1 MAKKISEAVNLRTD
15 NTMTKKIIR
24 SRKSKDRQH
33 NGQKKKD
40 NMTNTDL
47 QNTTQNIEQ

>member
-15 NTMTKKIIR
+15 NTMTKKIIG

-33 NGQKKKD
+33 NEWPKEKGQYDKH
-40 NMTNTDL
+40 
-47 QNTTQNIEQ
+47 